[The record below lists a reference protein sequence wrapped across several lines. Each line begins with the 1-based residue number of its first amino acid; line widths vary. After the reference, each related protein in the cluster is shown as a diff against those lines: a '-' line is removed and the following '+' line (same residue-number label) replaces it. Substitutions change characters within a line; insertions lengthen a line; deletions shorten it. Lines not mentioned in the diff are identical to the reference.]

1 MSNPPGTRRL
11 LGIRLS
17 VMMFMQYAVMGIW
30 LPILSRYLQA
40 SRVEGGL
47 EFTPTQVGWIL
58 GLAGACGALTAPF
71 AGQIADRWFST
82 ERLMAVLMI
91 TSGVIKLATAYQTGY
106 IPWLLLSIA
115 YSVVFVPTL
124 ALSNSL
130 AFAHMEDPDREFPV
144 VRVWG
149 TLGWIAVA
157 WVFPMVWLQSGLHLS
172 WKPPF
177 LVGEEMADVT
187 LRLVDSLK
195 GAGII
200 SIVYGLYCLTLPHTP
215 PKREAPEPLAFLK
228 AFRMCRLL
236 SFAVL
241 MAAGF
246 VVAAIHNIYF
256 IQTAPFLQS
265 IGVRD
270 ADILPAM
277 SLGQFAEI
285 GVMAALGLLLKRL
298 GFRRVLTVGA
308 AAYVLRYA
316 IFGTTDLPV
325 WIIVASQTL
334 HGLCFACFFA
344 ASFIYIDRLAEGD
357 VRHSAQTVFGIVL
370 FGFGPVAGGWLNGTL
385 ANTFTRP
392 DKSINYAG
400 FWYTTAGIAMVAV
413 LAVAIAFRDQAK
425 RERATGEPASAPE
438 GGPERE

>member
-1 MSNPPGTRRL
+1 MSTPLGTRRL
-11 LGIRLS
+11 LGVRLS
-17 VMMFMQYAVMGIW
+17 VMMFMQYAAMGIW

-40 SRVEGGL
+40 SRVDGGL
-47 EFTPTQVGWIL
+47 GFTPTQVGWIL

-91 TSGVIKLATAYQTGY
+91 TSGVIKWVTAYQTTY
-106 IPWLLLSIA
+106 VPWLLLSIA
-115 YSVVFVPTL
+115 YSIVFVPTL

-130 AFAHMEDPDREFPV
+130 AFAHMKDPGREFPV

-157 WVFPMVWLQSGLHLS
+157 WVFPMVWLQSDLHLS

-177 LVGEEMADVT
+177 LVGKEMADVT

-195 GAGII
+195 GAGIL
-200 SIVYGLYCLTLPHTP
+200 SILYGLYCLALPHTP

-228 AFRMCRLL
+228 AFRMCRLS

-246 VVAAIHNIYF
+246 VIAAIHNIYF
-256 IQTAPFLQS
+256 IQTAPFLKS
-265 IGVRD
+265 IGIRD
-270 ADILPAM
+270 ADIMPAM

-285 GVMAALGLLLKRL
+285 GVMAGLGMLLKRL
-298 GFRRVLTVGA
+298 GFRRVLTIGA
-308 AAYVLRYA
+308 AAYVFRYA
-316 IFGTTDLPV
+316 IFGTTALPV
-325 WIIVASQTL
+325 WIIVASQAL

-344 ASFIYIDRLAEGD
+344 ASFIYIDRIAPAD
-357 VRHSAQTVFGIVL
+357 IRHSAQTVFGIVL
-370 FGFGPVAGGWLNGTL
+370 FGLGPVAGGWLNGKL
-385 ANTFTRP
+385 ARTFTGP
-392 DKSINYAG
+392 EGMNYAG
-400 FWYTTAGIAMVAV
+400 FWYTTAGIALVAV
-413 LAVAIAFRDQAK
+413 VAVAVAFRDQTK
-425 RERATGEPASAPE
+425 GEPASAPE
-438 GGPERE
+438 GGAERE